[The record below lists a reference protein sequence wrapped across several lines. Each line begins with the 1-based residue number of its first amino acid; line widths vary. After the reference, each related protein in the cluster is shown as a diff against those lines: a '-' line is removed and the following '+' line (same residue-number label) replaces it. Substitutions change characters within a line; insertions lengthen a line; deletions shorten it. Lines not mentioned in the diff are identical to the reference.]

1 MRTILA
7 LIGCIILASCDKD
20 RGEVAP
26 LDLNGSG
33 SISGVAKL
41 FSANG
46 FGLSSDGLRVS
57 VANLE
62 GTYSALTNT
71 DGFYTIENVPYG
83 IHDLTYEKEGFG
95 TYKRGDI
102 VHTEEATF
110 IEERDFLSQKS
121 TTTITTIQ
129 IETSDT
135 GLQVSYSTNP
145 PASDATPR
153 FARIFFHTS
162 ADVSD
167 TIHTDFTNV
176 IYTNSTPFNAVFT
189 YDQIRQL
196 GIPPGATV
204 YALVYGES
212 YFSNYYKDPEF
223 GIDTF
228 PNLNPNTVAP
238 ISFVLP

>member
-1 MRTILA
+1 ML
-7 LIGCIILASCDKD
+7 LLSCDRD

-26 LDLNGSG
+26 LDLDGSG
-33 SISGVAKL
+33 TISGIAKL
-41 FSANG
+41 FTANG
-46 FGLSSDGLRVS
+46 FGLSNDGLTVTVS
-57 VANLE
+57 NLDQS
-62 GTYSALTNT
+62 YSGVTNI
-71 DGFYTIENVPYG
+71 DGLYTIENVPYG
-83 IHDLTYEKEGFG
+83 IHDLVFEKQGFG

-102 VHTEEATF
+102 VHTEAATF
-110 IEERDFLSQKS
+110 IEERDFLGMKA
-121 TTTITTIQ
+121 TTSIDAIQ

-135 GLQVSYSTNP
+135 GLIISYRTNP
-145 PASDATPR
+145 PASDATPK

-167 TIHTDFTNV
+167 GIHTDFTNV
-176 IYTNSTPFNAVFT
+176 IFTNRTPFRAVFT
-189 YDQIRQL
+189 YEQIQQL

-223 GIDTF
+223 GIDVF

-238 ISFVLP
+238 VSFVLP

>member
-1 MRTILA
+1 MRKILI
-7 LIGCIILASCDKD
+7 LLGCLLLASCDKD

-41 FSANG
+41 HTANG

-57 VANLE
+57 VSNLE
-62 GTYSALTNT
+62 QTYEALTDA
-71 DGFYTIENVPYG
+71 DGFYTLENVPYG
-83 IHDLTYEKEGFG
+83 IHDLIYEKEGFG
-95 TYKRGDI
+95 TYKRGDV
-102 VHTEEATF
+102 VHAEETTF
-110 IEERDFLSQKS
+110 IEERDLLSKKS
-121 TTTITTIQ
+121 TTTIDAIG

-135 GLQVSYSTNP
+135 GLIISYRTNP
-145 PASDATPR
+145 AASDATPR

-167 TIHTDFTNV
+167 IIHTDFTNV

-189 YDQIRQL
+189 YNQIRQL

-204 YALVYGES
+204 YAVVYGES

-223 GIDTF
+223 GIDIF
-228 PNLNPNTVAP
+228 PNLNPNTVTP
-238 ISFVLP
+238 VSFVLP